1 MGHKEVNSLA
11 VDQLVSYQL
20 CLTAKPF
27 HYATL
32 PANNGILRT
41 GPTVRLIW
49 FCTRH
54 SDFSHVCD
62 LEPVT
67 QPPWASGSSAF
78 GGDGMFYILTMVV
91 VT

>member
-27 HYATL
+27 HSATL

-54 SDFSHVCD
+54 GD
-62 LEPVT
+62 LAIMYVT
-67 QPPWASGSSAF
+67 LSQLLNLPGPQAHLHLGVMECSIF
-78 GGDGMFYILTMVV
+78 
-91 VT
+91 

>member
-20 CLTAKPF
+20 CLTAKPS

-49 FCTRH
+49 FCIRH
-54 SDFSHVCD
+54 SD
-62 LEPVT
+62 LAMYVT
-67 QPPWASGSSAF
+67 LSQLLNLPGPQAHLRLGVIECSIF
-78 GGDGMFYILTMVV
+78 
-91 VT
+91 